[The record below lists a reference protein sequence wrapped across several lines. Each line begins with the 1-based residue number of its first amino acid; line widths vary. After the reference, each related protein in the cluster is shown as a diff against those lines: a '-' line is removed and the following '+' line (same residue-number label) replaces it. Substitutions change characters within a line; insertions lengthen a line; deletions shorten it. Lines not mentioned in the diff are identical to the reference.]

1 MEAHLSFKWTESSL
15 GLALLLFG
23 GGILPIWPRRKEGK
37 QNPGGQWES
46 LEDEE
51 KTDPSCRGGQPY
63 RTVGV
68 TEQQC
73 RREFSGYFC

>member
-1 MEAHLSFKWTESSL
+1 MGAHLSSKWTESSL

-23 GGILPIWPRRKEGK
+23 GGILPIWPRRKEGE

-51 KTDPSCRGGQPY
+51 EKDPSCRG
-63 RTVGV
+63 RAASKN
-68 TEQQC
+68 
-73 RREFSGYFC
+73 SGSD